1 VTDREQARYH
11 PVMPLQSILST
22 RPLARAASLAIATSL
37 AVACGRPDADVKEA
51 IEAELEKDPVVESL
65 ELTVSVSRGIAFVA
79 GETQTTEQQARA
91 VDIARAVD
99 GVSEVVNEMELDENA
114 PLISAVKQALA
125 SDPLL
130 AAVPI
135 DVDARNGVV
144 RLISDATD
152 RAQRERAVAV
162 ARGVDGVLD
171 VEDRMK

>member
-1 VTDREQARYH
+1 MAR
-11 PVMPLQSILST
+11 L
-22 RPLARAASLAIATSL
+22 ASLAAAAAL
-37 AVACGRPDADVKEA
+37 AAACGRPDADVKAA
-51 IEAELEKDPVVESL
+51 IEAALAKDPVVESL
-65 ELTVSVSRGIAFVA
+65 ELTVAVSRGIAFVG

-91 VDIARAVD
+91 LDIARAVD
-99 GVSEVVNEMELDENA
+99 GVSQVVNEMDLDENA
-114 PLISAVKQALA
+114 PLVSAVRKALA